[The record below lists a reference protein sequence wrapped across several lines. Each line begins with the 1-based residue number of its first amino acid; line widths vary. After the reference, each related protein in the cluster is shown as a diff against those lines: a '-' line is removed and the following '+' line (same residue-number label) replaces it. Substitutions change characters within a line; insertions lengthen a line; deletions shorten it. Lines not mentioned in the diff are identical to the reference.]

1 MQDLFKQLIQY
12 ECGLHH
18 RDRQNFQILDQRLH
32 PDFKEITKSGW
43 IVHKAQMIE
52 ALLNDTDSDII
63 QAQDFQVQSLS
74 DHSVLLTYQSHQINV
89 ATQAQYNVALR
100 SSIWVMNDHGIWQM
114 IFHQGTTCAFE
125 K

>member
-1 MQDLFKQLIQY
+1 
-12 ECGLHH
+12 
-18 RDRQNFQILDQRLH
+18 
-32 PDFKEITKSGW
+32 
-43 IVHKAQMIE
+43 MIE
-52 ALLNDTDSDII
+52 ALLNDTDTDII

-89 ATQAQYNVALR
+89 VTQAQYNVALR